1 MLGAPFGNGTAGE
14 DVDLLVMAGGMV
26 SQFGMVRPM
35 ERALR
40 ESLGLDLFSIRSDL
54 VENLLRTPLGVSRLD
69 VLDNTEI
76 VVGKYLSD
84 DLFLEA
90 LVRVES
96 DTVSPVP
103 ELRTDLELS
112 LEWAT
117 PFFLLEWS
125 LLPSL
130 IDPFQTANAVSL
142 SWRFD
147 Y

>member
-1 MLGAPFGNGTAGE
+1 MLGAPFANGTASE
-14 DVDLLVMAGGMV
+14 DVDLLVIAGGMA

-40 ESLGLDLFSIRSDL
+40 DSLGLDLFSIRSQL
-54 VENLLRTPLGVSRLD
+54 VENLLRTPLGVSSPDL
-69 VLDNTEI
+69 LDNTEI
-76 VVGKYLSD
+76 VVGKYLGD
-84 DLFLEA
+84 DLFFEA

-125 LLPSL
+125 VLPSL
-130 IDPFQTANAVSL
+130 TDPFQTGSALSL
-142 SWRFD
+142 SWSFN